1 MGKTLAVVFMC
12 ICFVIMVLHMFIRFF
27 LCFFS
32 LIYKNAHFKLWLQL
46 REMPVQVRIINVLV
60 AQYFLPLEIT
70 NQPDIIAIINLCKR
84 KLLNREF
91 SPKKYPEEE
100 KQSRK
105 FFIFFLFKKRWRKEK
120 LFIIFLY
127 LGKLFHSSLV
137 FVLELFWKLLKEST
151 QADKQMF
158 FVFAAVE
165 NICCR
170 NKVKWQKKM
179 LSVLHNLISIIDF
192 CFVLQISIFSHK

>member
-137 FVLELFWKLLKEST
+137 FFFLNYFGSYSKNLLKLTSKCFLFLLLLKIFVVET
-151 QADKQMF
+151 KLNDKKK
-158 FVFAAVE
+158 
-165 NICCR
+165 CC
-170 NKVKWQKKM
+170 
-179 LSVLHNLISIIDF
+179 LFCII
-192 CFVLQISIFSHK
+192 